1 MNKYDRLEEI
11 TKLVNQK
18 GTVRTNEIV
27 EELNV
32 SDMTVRRDLAELEEK
47 GLLTKIHGGARS
59 NSTFQIKEKS
69 HQEKHTENIEE
80 KRAVARKAVNLI
92 EENDTIFLGPGT
104 TIELLAQLIERESL
118 TVITNCFPVFQILF
132 EKRSLNFKV
141 YLLGGE
147 MRELTESFV
156 GEMTNTLLKTKRF
169 SKMFFSSNGVKDGL
183 AMTSSIEE
191 AYTQQIA
198 LSHSLEK
205 YLLIDSSKIGKDD
218 FSSFCELREL
228 NAVLTDNNDME
239 KKEKI
244 ESYVEVIS

>member
-1 MNKYDRLEEI
+1 MHKYNRLEEI

-18 GTVRTNEIV
+18 GMVRTNEIV

-32 SDMTVRRDLAELEEK
+32 SDMTVRRDLAELEKK
-47 GLLTKIHGGARS
+47 GLLTKIHAGARS
-59 NSTFQIKEKS
+59 NSTLQIKEKS
-69 HQEKHTENIEE
+69 HQEKHKENIEE

-169 SKMFFSSNGVKDGL
+169 IKMFFSCNGIKDADVL
-183 AMTSSIEE
+183 TSTIDE
-191 AYTQQIA
+191 AYTQQLA
-198 LSHSLEK
+198 LQRSLEK
-205 YLLIDSSKIGKDD
+205 YLLIDTSKIGKED
-218 FSSFCELREL
+218 FTQLCYLEDLT
-228 NAVLTDNNDME
+228 AVVVDKNDE
-239 KKEKI
+239 ENVQKLKA
-244 ESYVEVIS
+244 YTEVI

>member
-27 EELNV
+27 ENLNV

-59 NSTFQIKEKS
+59 NSAFQIKEKS

-104 TIELLAQLIERESL
+104 TIELLAQLIDRESL

-169 SKMFFSSNGVKDGL
+169 SKMFFSCNGIKDADVL
-183 AMTSSIEE
+183 TSTIDE
-191 AYTQQIA
+191 AYTQQLA
-198 LSHSLEK
+198 LHRSLEK
-205 YLLIDSSKIGKDD
+205 YLLIDTSKIGKED
-218 FSSFCELREL
+218 FTQLCHLEDLT
-228 NAVLTDNNDME
+228 AVVVDKNDEDNVQ
-239 KKEKI
+239 KLKA
-244 ESYVEVIS
+244 YTEVIH